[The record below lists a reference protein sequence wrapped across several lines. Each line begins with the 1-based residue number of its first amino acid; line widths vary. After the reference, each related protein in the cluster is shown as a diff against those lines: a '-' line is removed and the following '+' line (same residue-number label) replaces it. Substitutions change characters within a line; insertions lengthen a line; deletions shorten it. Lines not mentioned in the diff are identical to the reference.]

1 MYCNSNWDC
10 PAGSFPYTV
19 KKGDTLYSL
28 AKTFES
34 TVERLAELNGIED
47 VNCILA
53 GQKLC
58 IPLPLQYFPNCRTT
72 NYYVVR
78 EGDTAVSIAKYF
90 GISTTQLLYSNIGI
104 DINNLYVGMILCI
117 PLAPPVLC
125 INVNG
130 NNMTLCYTTGEER
143 FFSCINIYGSTTTT
157 KIVQKQL
164 DTSNGGMKRLNFLT
178 PRTGFTNI
186 SGKQSDCDII
196 LSDKDMDEVFNLV
209 SVGTEVEIN

>member
-1 MYCNSNWDC
+1 MNCNSSWDC

-78 EGDTAVSIAKYF
+78 AGDTAVSIAKYF
-90 GISTTQLLYSNIGI
+90 GISTMQLLYSNIGI

-117 PLAPPVLC
+117 PIAPPVLC

-130 NNMTLCYTTGEER
+130 NTMTLCYNTGEER
-143 FFSCINIYGSTTTT
+143 VFSCINISGNTATN
-157 KIVQKQL
+157 IVQKQL
-164 DTSNGGMKRLNFLT
+164 DTSNGGMKRLNFLI
-178 PRTGFTNI
+178 PGRGITNI
-186 SGKQSDCDII
+186 SGKQSDYDII

-209 SVGTEVEIN
+209 SVGTEVEIS